1 MIKPRDTLIEC
12 SGAADRAGPRKHV
25 VPPPPPSGP
34 AVPPCGGLD
43 CAAMNP
49 RKRRQKLDEARQAFA
64 AGDVDGAERLCQALL
79 RVNRA
84 DVLAL
89 HTLAVLASARQD
101 DKAAVAHL
109 SRCTLLDPDHAG
121 FHQDL
126 GRVHALAGR
135 YEAAMAC
142 LQRAR
147 QLKPAQ
153 TETLTD
159 LADVL
164 ERSGQ
169 HERAWELLAPRVRA
183 GQVDEDM
190 AAVAMRLLDHA
201 GRTAEAIALGQT
213 LARRPAASPGA
224 RRFLLQGLGRLL
236 EKAGDADAAFQA
248 FSDAKAGENR
258 SFHPAAY
265 VAEIDAWISAYSAAA
280 LARLPRAQARSQT
293 PVFVACMP
301 RSGST
306 LVEQVLHAHPQAHG
320 AGEIAWLHQVAADMP
335 TRLGVNLPYPHCV
348 ARLGQAD
355 VDGMAAD
362 YLRQLQALAP
372 AALRISNKHLLNI
385 RHLGLVELLL
395 PAARVIHIRRDP
407 LDNGLACFMA
417 SLPPAAAPWASD
429 LAHIGLALRQS
440 ERLMAHWRD
449 TLSLS
454 MLEVQYEDL
463 VKDTEA
469 QLRRIIDFCG
479 LPWDERCLRFWEAER
494 VVLTPS
500 YNQVRQPIFTTA
512 LGRWRRYEA
521 HLQPLIEALA

>member
-1 MIKPRDTLIEC
+1 
-12 SGAADRAGPRKHV
+12 
-25 VPPPPPSGP
+25 
-34 AVPPCGGLD
+34 
-43 CAAMNP
+43 MNP
-49 RKRRQKLDEARQAFA
+49 TKRRQKLDEARQAFA
-64 AGDVDGAERLCQALL
+64 AGDLDGAERLCQGLL
-79 RVNRA
+79 RANRA

-101 DKAAVAHL
+101 DAAAVAHL
-109 SRCTLLDPDHAG
+109 GRCTLLEPEHAG

-135 YEAAMAC
+135 YEAAMNC

-147 QLKPAQ
+147 HLQPAR

-169 HERAWELLAPRVRA
+169 HDRAWELLAPRVQA
-183 GQVDEDM
+183 GEIDEDM
-190 AAVAMRLLDHA
+190 APVAMRLLDHA
-201 GRTAEAIALGQT
+201 GHTAQAITLGQT
-213 LARRPAASPGA
+213 LARRPQANPGA

-236 EKAGDADAAFQA
+236 EKTGDADAAFRA
-248 FSDAKAGENR
+248 FRDAKAAGQAGQAGRFN
-258 SFHPAAY
+258 PAAY
-265 VAEIDAWISAYSAAA
+265 VAEIDALISACSAPA
-280 LARLPRAQARSQT
+280 LARLPRAQAKARSPAQLQT

-306 LVEQVLHAHPQAHG
+306 LVEQVLHAHPQAFG
-320 AGEIAWLHQVAADMP
+320 AGEIAWLHQLAADLP
-335 TRLGVNLPYPHCV
+335 TRLAVKLPYPHCM
-348 ARLGQAD
+348 AQLGQVD
-355 VDGMAAD
+355 VDAMAAS
-362 YLRQLQALAP
+362 YLQRLQALAP
-372 AALRISNKHLLNI
+372 TALRISNKHLLNI
-385 RHLGLVELLL
+385 LHLGLVELLF

-417 SLPPAAAPWASD
+417 SLPPAAAPWADD
-429 LAHIGLALRQS
+429 LAHIGLALRQAD
-440 ERLMAHWRD
+440 RLMAHWRD

-463 VKDTEA
+463 VNDTEA

-500 YNQVRQPIFTTA
+500 YNQVRQPIFSSA
-512 LGRWRRYEA
+512 VGRWRRYEA
-521 HLQPLIEALA
+521 QLQPLIEALG